1 MLQQD
6 KPNDLV
12 IATGRQETVRRFI
25 ELVAKKLGWGENGSN
40 GIIWEGKGLKEIGRR
55 EKAGK
60 IVVRIDPRYF
70 RPTDVDT
77 LLGNPSRAHEFLGWK
92 PTSSLEELVSEMVEN
107 DCEIASKESYLKKK
121 GFKVFDS
128 IEQNV

>member
-1 MLQQD
+1 M
-6 KPNDLV
+6 
-12 IATGRQETVRRFI
+12 
-25 ELVAKKLGWGENGSN
+25 
-40 GIIWEGKGLKEIGRR
+40 
-55 EKAGK
+55 
-60 IVVRIDPRYF
+60 VRIDPRYF

-77 LLGNPSRAHEFLGWK
+77 LLGNPSKAHKFLGWK
-92 PTSSLEELVSEMVEN
+92 PALSLEELVSEMVEN